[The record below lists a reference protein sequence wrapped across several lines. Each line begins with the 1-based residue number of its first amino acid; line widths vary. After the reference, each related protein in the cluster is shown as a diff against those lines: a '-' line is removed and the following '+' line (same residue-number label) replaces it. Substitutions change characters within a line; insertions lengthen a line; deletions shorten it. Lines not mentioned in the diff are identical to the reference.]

1 MKSDT
6 GTCSLSSC
14 TQVVR
19 PSGDAELAEQVRLV
33 LQVDLLH
40 DRDEDAAFLLFL
52 DPQADRQERESACA
66 LRRTMMRSIEAPAV
80 ARAVPGRV
88 APWRSEETI
97 LSAPLRPPGP
107 SRSANATYCWGS
119 CCVVSGVRG
128 QLANRRSGSWPP
140 APPRAAPGRVA
151 PSLRERVP
159 RCATRLGTALA
170 RRCRVSATA
179 CAEAA
184 WLLAVARSL

>member
-1 MKSDT
+1 MNNAESPR
-6 GTCSLSSC
+6 SLVANTNPKRQRGPSSL
-14 TQVVR
+14 TLRVSAGRTAKPIPSSSGSRESGPLAERGDYPVR
-19 PSGDAELAEQVRLV
+19 PP
-33 LQVDLLH
+33 
-40 DRDEDAAFLLFL
+40 AA
-52 DPQADRQERESACA
+52 PW
-66 LRRTMMRSIEAPAV
+66 AV
-80 ARAVPGRV
+80 AQRERGPLAATDLATV
-88 APWRSEETI
+88 AARSD
-97 LSAPLRPPGP
+97 
-107 SRSANATYCWGS
+107 NATYCWGS